1 MMRRRTHARR
11 FRGLALGTALAVSGA
26 ALGLGLGTTGC
37 VPQTGLGRATPL
49 APGRLRVGA
58 AILPSFET
66 AMLQPEQP
74 VTGPWARLLVGAH
87 VGVTEGFELGGRAWA
102 FTLPTVGSEFGFAA
116 DAKLALRTPGPS
128 GGPSLS
134 AALSLAYDQ
143 PRMPGA
149 PWHLFNATLPLL
161 IGWDFGENHFVLG
174 PRVALQTA
182 SAYGME
188 TIVYPGFGLS
198 VGFFGRVTE
207 SFDLAPELAFVWAP
221 IPFGGE
227 GTDSS
232 GRVGASSIQLALG
245 GAWELA
251 ATSDAAS
258 PRTNAPAATA
268 SR

>member
-1 MMRRRTHARR
+1 MTPRTNRTRQCEGIAGRAVPSSR
-11 FRGLALGTALAVSGA
+11 ILALATVGALCGA
-26 ALGLGLGTTGC
+26 LGC

-58 AILPSFET
+58 AILPSFES

-87 VGVTEGFELGGRAWA
+87 AGVTEGFELGGRAWA

-161 IGWDFGENHFVLG
+161 MGWDFGENHFVLG

-207 SFDLAPELAFVWAP
+207 SFDIAPELALVWAP
-221 IPFGGE
+221 ILFGGE
-227 GTDSS
+227 GTDAG
-232 GRVGASSIQLALG
+232 GRIGASSLQLALG
-245 GAWELA
+245 GAWEIA
-251 ATSDAAS
+251 ASSDA
-258 PRTNAPAATA
+258 PATTA
-268 SR
+268 LH